1 MVQSVPQGLTL
12 VNIYGR
18 NKVNTDTRTEI
29 TVETHEVIVIRHR
42 SRFPKPSC
50 AKCGL
55 QALMLSVDEATV
67 LFGFSTR
74 ELCRLVDE
82 EEIHFMETS
91 RRMLLVCPESL
102 AHLKMTSR
110 ANHTTLELKSA

>member
-1 MVQSVPQGLTL
+1 M
-12 VNIYGR
+12 
-18 NKVNTDTRTEI
+18 NTDTRTEI

-50 AKCGL
+50 VRCGS

-74 ELCRLVDE
+74 ELCRLVE
-82 EEIHFMETS
+82 EEQIHFMETS

-102 AHLKMTSR
+102 VKLNMASYAKHR
-110 ANHTTLELKSA
+110 TLELKSA